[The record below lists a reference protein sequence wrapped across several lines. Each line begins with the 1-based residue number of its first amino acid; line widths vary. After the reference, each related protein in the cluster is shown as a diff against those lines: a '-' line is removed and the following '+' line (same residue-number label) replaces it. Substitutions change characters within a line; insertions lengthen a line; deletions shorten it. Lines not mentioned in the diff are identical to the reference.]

1 MPDMS
6 VRTPTD
12 AEIDESME
20 RARAFVASMPVEPGP
35 SQLIAA
41 MVALIETADE
51 RSTAARAF
59 ATAASQLSGGLA
71 CITISYADPTGLVEV
86 IGQAGVYTSTAA
98 DRAARADDS
107 EMADSDAADAP
118 TALH

>member
-1 MPDMS
+1 MTEH
-6 VRTPTD
+6 RTDNREPTA

-51 RSTAARAF
+51 RSDAARAF

-71 CITISYADPTGLVEV
+71 CLTIAYADAAGLVEV
-86 IGQAGVYTSTAA
+86 ISQAGVFTSTAA
-98 DRAARADDS
+98 ERGARESEPNDS
-107 EMADSDAADAP
+107 GMAD
-118 TALH
+118 TVVH